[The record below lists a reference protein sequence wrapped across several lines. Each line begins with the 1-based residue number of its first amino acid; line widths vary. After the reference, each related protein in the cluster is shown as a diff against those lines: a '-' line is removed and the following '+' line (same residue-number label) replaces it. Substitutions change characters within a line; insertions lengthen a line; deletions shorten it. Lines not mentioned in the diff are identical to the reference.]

1 MSEVSSRNHQEFC
14 STEGGLFLGYAKK
27 NNAKVAAALKR
38 IFPAPAFRRAQCIEL
53 IQSGNLDGGILAACP
68 GVFTIAC
75 GEKTTGATFDDRGV
89 GGIWYAENGDIV
101 LHAPRGRGRII
112 ASSIDLIAEGAP
124 EEEGNVS
131 VKANSGFVTNSNN
144 VKMDTSENVVIGG
157 NHSVT
162 LTSKAKVLV
171 EAGEMQVD
179 EASSASAIPGEGTQS
194 AVRNVAVKAKLFADI
209 VA

>member
-1 MSEVSSRNHQEFC
+1 
-14 STEGGLFLGYAKK
+14 
-27 NNAKVAAALKR
+27 
-38 IFPAPAFRRAQCIEL
+38 
-53 IQSGNLDGGILAACP
+53 
-68 GVFTIAC
+68 
-75 GEKTTGATFDDRGV
+75 
-89 GGIWYAENGDIV
+89 
-101 LHAPRGRGRII
+101 
-112 ASSIDLIAEGAP
+112 
-124 EEEGNVS
+124 
-131 VKANSGFVTNSNN
+131 
-144 VKMDTSENVVIGG
+144 MDTSENVVIGG